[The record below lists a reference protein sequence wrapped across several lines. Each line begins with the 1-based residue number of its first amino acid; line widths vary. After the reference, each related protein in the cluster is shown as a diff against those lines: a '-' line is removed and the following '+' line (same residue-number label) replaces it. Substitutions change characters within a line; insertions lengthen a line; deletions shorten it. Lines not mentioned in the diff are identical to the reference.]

1 MASYLLSPEA
11 ARSIA
16 EIDTY
21 TAKQFGPKQA
31 IRYLESVLD
40 RLEFIAE
47 DPQRGMHRPE
57 LNVDCFSYFI
67 GSHTIYYRVTTGQ
80 IQVIDVLH
88 QSMEPA
94 RHPTNT
100 KRTNVDE

>member
-1 MASYLLSPEA
+1 MANYVLSPEA

-31 IRYLESVLD
+31 IRYLEGLLD

-57 LNVDCFSYFI
+57 LNADCLSYFV
-67 GSHTIYYRVTTGQ
+67 GSHTIYYRIKAEQ
-80 IQVIDVLH
+80 IQIIDVLH

-94 RHPTNT
+94 RHLM
-100 KRTNVDE
+100 

>member
-1 MASYLLSPEA
+1 MANYVLSPEA

-16 EIDTY
+16 EIDSY

-31 IRYLESVLD
+31 IRYLENLLD

-57 LNVDCFSYFI
+57 LNVDYFSYFV
-67 GSHTIYYRVTTGQ
+67 GSNTIYYRVKAEHVQ
-80 IQVIDVLH
+80 IIDILH

-94 RHPTNT
+94 HHLTNAQS
-100 KRTNVDE
+100 

>member
-1 MASYLLSPEA
+1 VANYVLSPEA

-47 DPQRGMHRPE
+47 DPKRGMHRPE
-57 LNVDCFSYFI
+57 LNVDYFSYFV
-67 GSHTIYYRVTTGQ
+67 GSHTVYYRVVTGEV
-80 IQVIDVLH
+80 QVIDVLH
-88 QSMEPA
+88 QSMEPS
-94 RHPTNT
+94 RHLN
-100 KRTNVDE
+100 

>member
-1 MASYLLSPEA
+1 VANYVLSPEA

-31 IRYLESVLD
+31 IRYLESLLD

-57 LNVDCFSYFI
+57 LNVDCFSYFV
-67 GSHTIYYRVTTGQ
+67 GSHTIYYRVKAEQ
-80 IQVIDVLH
+80 IQIIDVLH

-94 RHPTNT
+94 RHLTNAN
-100 KRTNVDE
+100 RTND

>member
-1 MASYLLSPEA
+1 MTNYVLSPEA

-16 EIDTY
+16 EIDAY

-31 IRYLESVLD
+31 VRYLESLLD

-57 LNVDCFSYFI
+57 LNIGCFSYFV
-67 GSHTIYYRVTTGQ
+67 GSHTIYYRVVAEYV
-80 IQVIDVLH
+80 QVIDVLH
-88 QSMEPA
+88 QSMEPS
-94 RHPTNT
+94 RHLTNVN
-100 KRTNVDE
+100 RTND

>member
-1 MASYLLSPEA
+1 VDSYVLSPEA

-21 TAKQFGPKQA
+21 TAEQFVPKQA
-31 IRYLESVLD
+31 VRYLEGLLD

-57 LNVDCFSYFI
+57 LSAECFSYWV
-67 GSHTIYYRVTTGQ
+67 GSHTVDYRVVAEQ
-80 IQVIDVLH
+80 VQVIDILH
-88 QSMEPA
+88 HSMEPI
-94 RHPTNT
+94 RHLTNVN
-100 KRTNVDE
+100 RTND

>member
-1 MASYLLSPEA
+1 MANYVLSPEA
-11 ARSIA
+11 TRSIA

-47 DPQRGMHRPE
+47 DPERGMHRPE
-57 LNVDCFSYFI
+57 LNVDCFSYFV
-67 GSHTIYYRVTTGQ
+67 GSHTVYYRVVAERV
-80 IQVIDVLH
+80 QVIDILH

-94 RHPTNT
+94 RHL
-100 KRTNVDE
+100 TNVNGTND

>member
-1 MASYLLSPEA
+1 MANYVLSPEA

-31 IRYLESVLD
+31 VRYLEGLLD

-47 DPQRGMHRPE
+47 DPQRGMHRAE
-57 LNVDCFSYFI
+57 LNADCFSYFV
-67 GSHTIYYRVTTGQ
+67 GSHTIYYRVTTEHV
-80 IQVIDVLH
+80 QVIDVLH

-94 RHPTNT
+94 RHLTSAN
-100 KRTNVDE
+100 RAND

>member
-1 MASYLLSPEA
+1 VDSYVLSPEA

-31 IRYLESVLD
+31 VRYLEGLLD
-40 RLEFIAE
+40 RLEFIAQ

-57 LNVDCFSYFI
+57 LNVDCFSYFV

-80 IQVIDVLH
+80 IQIIDVLH
-88 QSMEPA
+88 QSMEPT
-94 RHPTNT
+94 RHLTNVN
-100 KRTNVDE
+100 RTNG

>member
-1 MASYLLSPEA
+1 MANYVLSPEA

-16 EIDTY
+16 EIDTH

-31 IRYLESVLD
+31 IRYLESLLD

-57 LNVDCFSYFI
+57 LNVDCFSYFV
-67 GSHTIYYRVTTGQ
+67 GSHTIYYRVVAEHV
-80 IQVIDVLH
+80 QVIDVLH
-88 QSMEPA
+88 QSMEPS
-94 RHPTNT
+94 RHLTNVN
-100 KRTNVDE
+100 RTNG

>member
-1 MASYLLSPEA
+1 MANYLLSPEA

-16 EIDTY
+16 EIDNY

-31 IRYLESVLD
+31 VRYLENLLD
-40 RLEFIAE
+40 CFEFIAE

-57 LNVDCFSYFI
+57 LKLDYFSYFV
-67 GSHTIYYRVTTGQ
+67 GSHTVYYRVVAEQ

-88 QSMEPA
+88 QSMEPT
-94 RHPTNT
+94 RHLTSAN
-100 KRTNVDE
+100 RSND

>member
-1 MASYLLSPEA
+1 MANYVLSPEA

-21 TAKQFGPKQA
+21 TAKHFGPKQA
-31 IRYLESVLD
+31 VRYLESLLD

-57 LNVDCFSYFI
+57 LAADFFSYFV
-67 GSHTIYYRVTTGQ
+67 GSHTVYYRISSEQV
-80 IQVIDVLH
+80 QVIDVLH

-94 RHPTNT
+94 RHLS
-100 KRTNVDE
+100 K

>member
-1 MASYLLSPEA
+1 MANYVLSPEA

-31 IRYLESVLD
+31 IRYLESLLD

-47 DPQRGMHRPE
+47 DPQRGVHRPE
-57 LNVDCFSYFI
+57 LNIDCFSYFI
-67 GSHTIYYRVTTGQ
+67 GSHTIYYRVKAEQ
-80 IQVIDVLH
+80 IQFIDVLH

-94 RHPTNT
+94 RHLTYIE
-100 KRTNVDE
+100 RTND